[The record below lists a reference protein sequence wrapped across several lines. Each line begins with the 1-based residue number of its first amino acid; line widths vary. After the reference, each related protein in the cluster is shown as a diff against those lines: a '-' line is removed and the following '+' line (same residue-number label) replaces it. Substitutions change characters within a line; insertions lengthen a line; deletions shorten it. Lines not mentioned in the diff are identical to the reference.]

1 MKKIIIVIFCV
12 VIYTNYSS
20 AQISFENWY
29 PTINEYGIRCV
40 SDNNG
45 GYLIGLEGGYN
56 NGSPSTE
63 CIVRINSIGDTIWVA
78 RVNFP
83 DRAIF
88 GKIALSPEGDYVG
101 VGTVYNANGE
111 LDTWVMR
118 VDSSSGNVLSQFIV
132 PTSIYSGGAINITG
146 IQFLANKHLMISSA
160 YPGNIVIIC
169 DSLGSIIK
177 SSNFGT
183 SYPYSGN
190 LFKYDS
196 NFLLLT
202 YQSFPIPIYNQC
214 RALIINDSLDTI
226 SSVKLQLDSVHSN
239 FGNSFLLPDKK
250 ILSQGAYG
258 NTMQFGLGVSLN
270 DSLGNLLI
278 EKRTSIN
285 IPPSSNVYVP
295 RITSTV
301 SGGFYFGGYVTL
313 PGNQYPLAF
322 ATKYNAQFDSVW
334 TKYYG
339 DSVDTRIEHFFTLPD
354 ETFFAAG
361 RQIRNNGTQLGVYY
375 LKTDTLGNV
384 STAIS
389 QHKKEENYL
398 HIYPNP
404 SSSYTGIH
412 YIGNATNFLV
422 ISNEQGQIIYKKQV
436 AGQDSREVINTSQFI
451 TGTYLCSIVS
461 NYGRIEVTKK
471 LIVAR

>member
-1 MKKIIIVIFCV
+1 MKALLVKFLFILFIPINV
-12 VIYTNYSS
+12 VSQV
-20 AQISFENWY
+20 AFEKWY
-29 PTINEYGIRCV
+29 PAYAEIGIKCIG
-40 SDNNG
+40 DGAG
-45 GYLIGLEGGYN
+45 GYLLGVQGGN
-56 NGSPSTE
+56 NNLVPSSE
-63 CIVRINSIGDTIWVA
+63 SIVHVNVLGDTIWAA
-78 RVNFP
+78 RIHFP
-83 DRAIF
+83 DRSF
-88 GKIALSPEGDYVG
+88 LGKIAISPEGDYVG
-101 VGTVYNANGE
+101 VGTLYNANGD

-118 VDSSSGNVLSQFIV
+118 VDSSNGNVLSQFIV
-132 PTSIYSGGAINITG
+132 PTSIFSGGAINITG

-270 DSLGNLLI
+270 DSMGNLLL

-301 SGGFYFGGYVTL
+301 TGGFYFGGYITL
-313 PGNQYPLAF
+313 PGNQYPVAF

-334 TKYYG
+334 TRYYG
-339 DSVDTRIEHFFTLPD
+339 DSSDTRFYDFFSLPD
-354 ETFFAAG
+354 ETLFG
-361 RQIRNNGTQLGVYY
+361 VGNQLRNSGAQVGVYY

-404 SSSYTGIH
+404 TSSYTGIH
-412 YIGNATNFLV
+412 YLGNATNFLV

-436 AGQDSREVINTSQFI
+436 VGQDSREVINTSQFI
-451 TGTYLCSIVS
+451 SGTYLCSIVS
-461 NYGRIEVTKK
+461 NNGTVQVTKK
-471 LIVAR
+471 LVVAR